1 VHNGF
6 KGMKSAIIV
15 MAKAPIA
22 GTVKTRL
29 TPFLSFEQASQLA
42 ACFLRDTINKAK
54 KLKNQLIIAYSPSGH
69 RRSFDEFLTDKIILI
84 EQKGETL
91 GDKMFSAFQFAF
103 EQKLDSV
110 VMIGT
115 DSPTL
120 PLEFIEKALDFLE
133 KNADAVLGKTTDGGF
148 YLIGLRQLE
157 RLIFEKVE
165 WSSAKTFE
173 QTARNI
179 IDLGWQLKK
188 TPDWY
193 DVDEPKDLIKL
204 AEEFKQE
211 KSSRKLAPETF
222 IWLKQ
227 NVQENP

>member
-1 VHNGF
+1 
-6 KGMKSAIIV
+6 
-15 MAKAPIA
+15 
-22 GTVKTRL
+22 
-29 TPFLSFEQASQLA
+29 
-42 ACFLRDTINKAK
+42 
-54 KLKNQLIIAYSPSGH
+54 
-69 RRSFDEFLTDKIILI
+69 
-84 EQKGETL
+84 
-91 GDKMFSAFQFAF
+91 
-103 EQKLDSV
+103 
-110 VMIGT
+110 
-115 DSPTL
+115 L